1 MATLK
6 TANLAIYIYSGT
18 SGSYSDSDLKYTL
31 QKEIISGE
39 TKIVFEIAELIR
51 DYLPMSFNDDYTS
64 VTVWVTTVATLI
76 DDTGVTFTYGTP
88 VTTTSLAFDGYGYY
102 EDEINPQGLT
112 DALITSNTI
121 YLPEGV
127 AGKLPLYAAGVGKII
142 IDSATTQITDNG
154 NSNQKIQYATIPA
167 DSSTI
172 QVYATDDT
180 TLKKT
185 ITVENICEP
194 KFTNYKV
201 SFVNKSGA
209 FQDLY
214 FFKKTVESMS
224 VTDEKYQSNIIDN
237 STVTYNT
244 YKSQQTRYNV
254 NAKTKLKLNTG
265 FIDEDMNETI
275 EELFLSRNVWIRF
288 ENKTLPVIPTSKE
301 LSFKTSLNDK
311 LINYTIN
318 FEFAFNKLNNV
329 R

>member
-1 MATLK
+1 
-6 TANLAIYIYSGT
+6 
-18 SGSYSDSDLKYTL
+18 
-31 QKEIISGE
+31 
-39 TKIVFEIAELIR
+39 
-51 DYLPMSFNDDYTS
+51 
-64 VTVWVTTVATLI
+64 
-76 DDTGVTFTYGTP
+76 
-88 VTTTSLAFDGYGYY
+88 
-102 EDEINPQGLT
+102 
-112 DALITSNTI
+112 
-121 YLPEGV
+121 
-127 AGKLPLYAAGVGKII
+127 
-142 IDSATTQITDNG
+142 
-154 NSNQKIQYATIPA
+154 
-167 DSSTI
+167 
-172 QVYATDDT
+172 
-180 TLKKT
+180 
-185 ITVENICEP
+185 
-194 KFTNYKV
+194 
-201 SFVNKSGA
+201 
-209 FQDLY
+209 
-214 FFKKTVESMS
+214 MS